1 MIADNSLDGLPLDTD
16 SQRQAKEL
24 VKEREIHF
32 ERRELQAKDRPDVTV
47 KHHLAEV
54 EGGGGL
60 RRNVVFLD
68 ELKPM
73 NLGLLEDVLVP
84 IMSR

>member
-1 MIADNSLDGLPLDTD
+1 MRIILSTGSPLTRTRSARRK
-16 SQRQAKEL
+16 SQ
-24 VKEREIHF
+24 KEREIYF